1 MRKLL
6 FIFLLTIFLVAC
18 DDSTLPIETIS
29 TTIPDTTQIETT
41 DTETTETEPT
51 EATIPDTKPLHSPL
65 YIDGFSADD
74 VITYF
79 SEVCLDAEFVNS
91 GNAKVLQ
98 KWVQPIYYQV
108 NGTPTKEDLET
119 LNKFTSWLNTI
130 NGFPGISEADNDHKA
145 NLQIHFCTQSEMLTL
160 MGDHFTNMDGAVTFW
175 YRNSKIYDAIICYRT
190 DIDQAVRN
198 SVILEE
204 IYNGLGPIQDT
215 SLRQDSIIF
224 SGYSAPQELTEI
236 DELILKLLYNPQ
248 LRCGMDAQECA
259 EIIRQLYY

>member
-1 MRKLL
+1 MIKIL
-6 FIFLLTIFLVAC
+6 FVLFLSIFLVAC
-18 DDSTLPIETIS
+18 DDSTLPIETIP

-41 DTETTETEPT
+41 DTEPTETEPT

-65 YIDGFSADD
+65 YIDGLSADD

-108 NGTPTKEDLET
+108 NGTPTKEDLAT
-119 LNKFTSWLNTI
+119 FDKFTHWLNTI
-130 NGFPGISEADNDHKA
+130 EGFPGISEADNDHKA
-145 NLQIHFCTQSEMLTL
+145 NLQIHFCTQSDMLSL
-160 MGDHFTNMDGAVTFW
+160 MGNNFTNMDGAVTFW
-175 YRNSKIYDAIICYRT
+175 YRNDRIYEAIICYRA
-190 DIDQAVRN
+190 DIDQVVRN

-204 IYNGLGPIQDT
+204 IYNGIGPIQDT

-224 SGYSAPQELTEI
+224 SGFSTPQELTEI
-236 DELILKLLYNPQ
+236 DKLILKLLYNPQ
-248 LRCGMDAQECA
+248 LRCGMDARECA